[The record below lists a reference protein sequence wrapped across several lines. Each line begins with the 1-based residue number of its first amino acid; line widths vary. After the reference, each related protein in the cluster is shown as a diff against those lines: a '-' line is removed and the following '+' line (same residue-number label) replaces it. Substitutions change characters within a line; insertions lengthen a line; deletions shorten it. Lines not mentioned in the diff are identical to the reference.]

1 MSDGILYFNVRTLE
15 MRYINPH
22 KKEERDRLKEEGWLE
37 NPSLV
42 HMHHP
47 RPGGG
52 LVSDVNIP
60 VQEQKIWEAKG
71 YYAKPTMI
79 YHPSEGTQM
88 VSEEDAKKAFKNGW
102 YASPAHF
109 PGNEPGKL
117 KTLVSKEAA

>member
-1 MSDGILYFNVRTLE
+1 MNELLYFNPKTLE
-15 MRYINPH
+15 MRFVNPH
-22 KKEERDRLKEEGWLE
+22 KNEERERLKAEGWIE
-37 NPSLV
+37 NPALV

-52 LVSDVNIP
+52 IKADVNIP
-60 VQEQKIWEAKG
+60 VQDQKMWEDKG

-79 YHPSEGTQM
+79 YHPVDGTQM
-88 VSEEDAKKAFKNGW
+88 VSEENAKKAFKNGW